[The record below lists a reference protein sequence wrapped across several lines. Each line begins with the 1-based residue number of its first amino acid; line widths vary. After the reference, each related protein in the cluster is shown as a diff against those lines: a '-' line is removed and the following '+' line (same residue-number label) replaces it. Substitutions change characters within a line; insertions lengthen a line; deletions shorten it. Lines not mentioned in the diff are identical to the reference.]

1 MKRILVALLFT
12 LTMTVGISAPRGQ
25 QNGEASRNR
34 TRELLR
40 TLLDRAGPEI
50 KVSFRQ
56 SEKQPF
62 NFVGV
67 MKDGLV
73 NSDSIEII
81 ISVSSNET
89 VHFRIY
95 PHYAGAYV
103 NIDKVKNSPGLMR
116 QLVKLSNRT
125 FLFWG
130 ADESGDI
137 FTGYTFTLES
147 GFPEEGIK
155 IVLRSIANMDKYVG
169 EMRPMIDG
177 TNAPSQ
183 LSPTVE
189 K

>member
-12 LTMTVGISAPRGQ
+12 LTMTVGISAARGQ
-25 QNGEASRNR
+25 QNSEVSRNR

-40 TLLDRAGPEI
+40 ALLDKAGPEI

-56 SEKQPF
+56 SDKQPF

-73 NSDSIEII
+73 NSDSIEIV

-89 VHFRIY
+89 VHFRIF
-95 PHYAGAYV
+95 PHYTGAYV
-103 NIDKVKNSPGLMR
+103 NLDKVKNSPGLMR
-116 QLVKLSNRT
+116 QLLNLSNRT
-125 FLFWG
+125 FLYWG

-147 GFPEEGIK
+147 GFPEEAIK
-155 IVLRSIANMDKYVG
+155 IVLRSIVNMDKYVG

-183 LSPTVE
+183 LSPTSE

>member
-12 LTMTVGISAPRGQ
+12 LTMTIGMSSARGQ
-25 QNGEASRNR
+25 QNSEASRNR

-40 TLLDRAGPEI
+40 ALLDKAGPQI
-50 KVSFRQ
+50 KVTFRQ

-67 MKDGLV
+67 MKDALV
-73 NSDSIEII
+73 NADSLEI
-81 ISVSSNET
+81 VVAVTSNET
-89 VHFRIY
+89 VGFRIY
-95 PHYAGAYV
+95 PHYKNGYV
-103 NIDKVKNSPGLMR
+103 NIDNAKNGVGLMR
-116 QLVKLSNRT
+116 LLLRLSDRV

-130 ADESGDI
+130 ADESGDV

-147 GFPEEGIK
+147 GFPEEAIR
-155 IVLRSIANMDKYVG
+155 IVLRSIVNMDKFVG

-177 TNAPSQ
+177 TSAPSQ
-183 LSPTVE
+183 LSPTGE